1 MRHKDLKHT
10 IKQCNIHA
18 IKKKRADM
26 VKIIWRNN
34 RLKIFKYDKNCKP
47 IIQEVQNILNHES
60 QRKLHKH
67 IKIKL
72 LKTNV

>member
-1 MRHKDLKHT
+1 
-10 IKQCNIHA
+10 
-18 IKKKRADM
+18 M